1 MELQV
6 FVPVPADRLREALA
20 DAVRVARAV
29 PGLQQDAGAAPVAGR
44 LKLRVGGHSV
54 TYRGTLAVSPRADG
68 TYAVRADGT
77 ESRGAGTVTL
87 SLTLALAPTQGGTT
101 VTVGGTAKAEGR
113 LAELPA
119 DAVTTAANRLLTR
132 TLETLAAGA
141 TDGTGQGQSAGATAG
156 TGPARAEDASEPG
169 QQGQDEATEPGRQA
183 ADKAAGPEQVEGESA
198 TPGRQAEGKPAAP
211 EQAEAASEPGPH
223 AEGESPAPGRQ
234 AEAEDD
240 KPAPGRQAEAEDDKP
255 APGRQAEAEP
265 TDDKPGT
272 PPPSVF
278 DTEVP
283 PPSLDPE
290 TDAAIPDTVPD
301 GLEVRA
307 EPPAEAAHARRTMI
321 GRSAEE
327 VDHAPPRGRYAPVP
341 APQTVTANPVLRW
354 AAPAAA
360 VAVAG
365 AIVVARAL
373 RKRH

>member
-87 SLTLALAPTQGGTT
+87 SLTLALAATGGGTT
-101 VTVGGTAKAEGR
+101 VTLGGTAKAEGR
-113 LAELPA
+113 LAELPV

-132 TLETLAAGA
+132 TLETLAAGV
-141 TDGTGQGQSAGATAG
+141 TEG

-169 QQGQDEATEPGRQA
+169 RQGQGEATEPGRTA
-183 ADKAAGPEQVEGESA
+183 ADTAAGPG
-198 TPGRQAEGKPAAP
+198 QAEGDSA
-211 EQAEAASEPGPH
+211 G
-223 AEGESPAPGRQ
+223 PGRQ
-234 AEAEDD
+234 AEAE
-240 KPAPGRQAEAEDDKP
+240 PTADKP

-265 TDDKPGT
+265 TADKPAPERRAEDEDDEPAPGRQAEAEPTDEKPGT
-272 PPPSVF
+272 PPPSGF

-301 GLEVRA
+301 DLEVRA

-341 APQTVTANPVLRW
+341 APQTVTAHPALRW

>member
-6 FVPVPADRLREALA
+6 FVPVPADRLRDALA

-54 TYRGTLAVSPRADG
+54 TYRGTLSVSARADG
-68 TYAVRADGT
+68 TYAVRGDGT
-77 ESRGAGTVTL
+77 EARGAGVVTL
-87 SLTLALAPTQGGTT
+87 SLTLALLPTEDGTT
-101 VTVGGTAKAEGR
+101 VTVTGTAKADGR
-113 LAELPA
+113 LSELPE

-132 TLETLAAGA
+132 TLETLAG
-141 TDGTGQGQSAGATAG
+141 GTGSVRAVSENSTSEEAAGPGRQEQGD
-156 TGPARAEDASEPG
+156 PAEPG
-169 QQGQDEATEPGRQA
+169 QRTEGQA
-183 ADKAAGPEQVEGESA
+183 A
-198 TPGRQAEGKPAAP
+198 AEP
-211 EQAEAASEPGPH
+211 EQAEPDPR
-223 AEGESPAPGRQ
+223 AEN
-234 AEAEDD
+234 
-240 KPAPGRQAEAEDDKP
+240 
-255 APGRQAEAEP
+255 
-265 TDDKPGT
+265 
-272 PPPSVF
+272 PSVF

-290 TDAAIPDTVPD
+290 TDAVIPDTVPD

-341 APQTVTANPVLRW
+341 APQTVTASPVLRW

-360 VAVAG
+360 VAFAS

>member
-44 LKLRVGGHSV
+44 LRLRVGGQSV
-54 TYRGTLAVSPRADG
+54 TYRGTLAVSARADG
-68 TYAVRADGT
+68 TYAVRGDGT

-87 SLTLALAPTQGGTT
+87 SLTLALLPTEGGTT
-101 VTVGGTAKAEGR
+101 VAVGGTAKADGR
-113 LAELPA
+113 LAELPE

-132 TLETLAAGA
+132 TLQTLADA
-141 TDGTGQGQSAGATAG
+141 TEG
-156 TGPARAEDASEPG
+156 TGPGRRAEDEP
-169 QQGQDEATEPGRQA
+169 
-183 ADKAAGPEQVEGESA
+183 AGPEREAAAGDDEPA
-198 TPGRQAEGKPAAP
+198 PERRADAGPGDGKP
-211 EQAEAASEPGPH
+211 GP
-223 AEGESPAPGRQ
+223 
-234 AEAEDD
+234 
-240 KPAPGRQAEAEDDKP
+240 
-255 APGRQAEAEP
+255 
-265 TDDKPGT
+265 
-272 PPPSVF
+272 PPPSAF
-278 DTEVP
+278 DP
-283 PPSLDPE
+283 G
-290 TDAAIPDTVPD
+290 TDAVVPDTVPD

-341 APQTVTANPVLRW
+341 APQAAGANPALRW

-360 VAVAG
+360 VAVAS

-373 RKRH
+373 RRRH

>member
-20 DAVRVARAV
+20 DAVRVGRAV
-29 PGLQQDAGAAPVAGR
+29 PGLQQDAGAPPVAGR

-54 TYRGTLAVSPRADG
+54 TYRGTLSVSARADG
-68 TYAVRADGT
+68 TYAVRGDGT
-77 ESRGAGTVTL
+77 EARGAGVVTL
-87 SLTLALAPTQGGTT
+87 SLTLTLAATEGGTT
-101 VTVGGTAKAEGR
+101 VTVTGTAKAGGR
-113 LAELPA
+113 LAELPE

-132 TLETLAAGA
+132 TLATLGAGA
-141 TDGTGQGQSAGATAG
+141 ADGTGAVRAAEATED
-156 TGPARAEDASEPG
+156 TDASE
-169 QQGQDEATEPGRQA
+169 DT
-183 ADKAAGPEQVEGESA
+183 D
-198 TPGRQAEGKPAAP
+198 AE
-211 EQAEAASEPGPH
+211 AEAAEPAQRATAEPGH
-223 AEGESPAPGRQ
+223 PAD
-234 AEAEDD
+234 AEDD
-240 KPAPGRQAEAEDDKP
+240 
-255 APGRQAEAEP
+255 
-265 TDDKPGT
+265 T
-272 PPPSVF
+272 PPADPSVF

-283 PPSLDPE
+283 PPSLGPE
-290 TDAAIPDTVPD
+290 TDAVVPDTVPD

-341 APQTVTANPVLRW
+341 APQTVTASPVLRW

-360 VAVAG
+360 VAFAS

>member
-20 DAVRVARAV
+20 DAVRVAHAV

-54 TYRGTLAVSPRADG
+54 TYRGTLAVSARADG

-77 ESRGAGTVTL
+77 EARGTGTVTL

-113 LAELPA
+113 LAELPEA
-119 DAVTTAANRLLTR
+119 AVTTAANRLLTR

-141 TDGTGQGQSAGATAG
+141 TEG
-156 TGPARAEDASEPG
+156 TGPGEAEGESAEPG
-169 QQGQDEATEPGRQA
+169 QQVDPEP
-183 ADKAAGPEQVEGESA
+183 
-198 TPGRQAEGKPAAP
+198 AEEKP
-211 EQAEAASEPGPH
+211 
-223 AEGESPAPGRQ
+223 SP
-234 AEAEDD
+234 
-240 KPAPGRQAEAEDDKP
+240 
-255 APGRQAEAEP
+255 
-265 TDDKPGT
+265 

-278 DTEVP
+278 DAEVP
-283 PPSLDPE
+283 PPALDPE
-290 TDAAIPDTVPD
+290 TDAVIPDTVPD

-341 APQTVTANPVLRW
+341 APQTATANPALRW

-360 VAVAG
+360 VAFAS

>member
-87 SLTLALAPTQGGTT
+87 SLTLALAPAQGGTT
-101 VTVGGTAKAEGR
+101 VGVGGTAKAEGR

-119 DAVTTAANRLLTR
+119 EAVTTAANRLLTR

-141 TDGTGQGQSAGATAG
+141 TEG
-156 TGPARAEDASEPG
+156 TGPAEAAGASEPG
-169 QQGQDEATEPGRQA
+169 QQGQGDAPGPGPQA
-183 ADKAAGPEQVEGESA
+183 AQRAAGPEQAEGE
-198 TPGRQAEGKPAAP
+198 TPGPGPQAEGGSAAP
-211 EQAEAASEPGPH
+211 EQAEAASGPGAH
-223 AEGESPAPGRQ
+223 AEGGSAGPGRQ

-240 KPAPGRQAEAEDDKP
+240 RPAPGRQAEDQDDKS
-255 APGRQAEAEP
+255 APGRQAEAGA
-265 TDDKPGT
+265 TDEKPGT
-272 PPPSVF
+272 PPPSAF

-301 GLEVRA
+301 DLEVRA

-341 APQTVTANPVLRW
+341 APQTVTANPALRW